1 MISSVVYMPDGTEGF
16 EQLLAK
22 KISDIEFEIC
32 CIPGYSYGLSLG
44 DVVKTRPRGGKTFVV
59 SEVLRSSGHS
69 TFRIWF
75 GDRAPGGP
83 AAEATQSV
91 LAEVVGAGF
100 LTEWCSPSY
109 VAIDAS
115 PSVDV
120 AAISGVLENLEKRG
134 LIESYEV
141 GKGPFHELVGV
152 GMG

>member
-1 MISSVVYMPDGTEGF
+1 MLTGSGTESIRTLF
-16 EQLLAK
+16 
-22 KISDIEFEIC
+22 
-32 CIPGYSYGLSLG
+32 
-44 DVVKTRPRGGKTFVV
+44 GGT
-59 SEVLRSSGHS
+59 EA

-91 LAEVVGAGF
+91 LAKVVGAGV

-141 GKGPFHELVGV
+141 GKVISTS
-152 GMG
+152 